1 MNKVFFWIIAAIIIA
16 GGLWLITTMQG
27 APGA

>member
-1 MNKVFFWIIAAIIIA
+1 MNKVYFWIIAIIIVA
-16 GGLWLITTMQG
+16 GGLWLIATMQG